1 VTDEQL
7 ICWAAGFFDG
17 EGCINLS
24 KQTGKNTRKDGR
36 VWMSYGLGVSICQKD
51 PRPLETFHTL
61 FGGHF
66 YPYLVKGQ
74 TYWRWH
80 CWSHGA
86 LHVLETLMPFMVL
99 KTERAEVAIDFQKS
113 MTAWNKDYGRRG
125 YPDWVRE
132 KLEEFFIQMRTFNKR
147 GILKE
152 NPAKTGPKDGAKN
165 YFPAAGMRTKSAPKI
180 NEKGATSSIQ

>member
-1 VTDEQL
+1 MTDEQL

-36 VWMSYGLGVSICQKD
+36 AWMSYGLGVSICQRD

-66 YPYLVKGQ
+66 YPYVVKGQ
-74 TYWRWH
+74 TYYRWH
-80 CWSHGA
+80 TWSQGA
-86 LHVLETLMPFMVL
+86 LHVLEVLKPFMIL
-99 KTERAEVAIDFQKS
+99 KAERAVVAMDFQKS
-113 MTAWNKDYGRRG
+113 MTLWNKDYGRRG

-132 KLEEFFIQMRTFNKR
+132 KLEDFFVQMRTFNKR

-152 NPAKTGPKDGAKN
+152 NPAKTGPKEGKN
-165 YFPAAGMRTKSAPKI
+165 YFPLAGARTPKI
-180 NEKGATSSIQ
+180 TQKGVTESVQ